1 MLQQVEQTWCF
12 FLLLAVPRTFGIDFS
27 YGKLTILSNAMTILV
42 RLGAW
47 SSAEHVS
54 TACVVALCM
63 LGAYWFMLPFPSSS
77 DLYPKLYSG
86 LWNPRN
92 LFIHAALPLDSVLVA
107 YTRREMAFSSIRP
120 SLLLTG
126 LVTLTHGVVS
136 SFMQPPPYEYQESLS
151 LPAKLVGSL
160 GLVIVSVVLQYALHH
175 SGSIAGRLRR
185 MISPYCAPLEMAE
198 AAQT

>member
-1 MLQQVEQTWCF
+1 MLEQVEQTWWF
-12 FLLLAVPRTFGIDFS
+12 FLLLAVPRTFGVDFS

-42 RLGAW
+42 RLGTW

-54 TACVVALCM
+54 TACAVALCM
-63 LGAYWFMLPFPSSS
+63 LGAYWLMVPFSS
-77 DLYPKLYSG
+77 DSYPELYSE
-86 LWNPRN
+86 LWTPRN

-107 YTRREMAFSSIRP
+107 YTRREVAFGSLRP

-126 LVTLTHGVVS
+126 IVTLTHGVVS
-136 SFMQPPPYEYQESLS
+136 SFMQPPPYEHQESLS

-160 GLVIVSVVLQYALHH
+160 GLVIVSVGLQYALHH

-185 MISPYCAPLEMAE
+185 TIAPSRPPIEIE
-198 AAQT
+198 SSNS